1 LLQHQFSLFKKL
13 AAQLFFRTRH
23 GILFPLMASI
33 VILGSAWLFLDILE
47 DMVSHDRLVDVDI
60 VVHDTL
66 LKLRTRPMDSVMV
79 AVTEAG
85 DVQVILPVI
94 LAALAWFVW
103 HRLWQTSLYLLA
115 AVGCAEILVNVMKV
129 ALHRP
134 RPSLYYDGAELFSFP
149 SSHAT
154 MSVVVYGFLGFLVC
168 REQRVSFRQAMAI
181 TAGLLASLI
190 AFSRLYLGVHWLS
203 DVVAGMSFGLAW
215 VGALAMAYTYRAHE
229 DVRPKQLSILLI
241 ATLLLSGA
249 WHIMRD
255 HSRDTLRYAPLPH
268 VAANLNQVPSGKF
281 TKRDIMF
288 PACNRSV

>member
-1 LLQHQFSLFKKL
+1 
-13 AAQLFFRTRH
+13 
-23 GILFPLMASI
+23 MASI
-33 VILGSAWLFLDILE
+33 VILSSAWLFLDTLE
-47 DMVSHDRLVDVDI
+47 DVVSHDRLVEVDI

-66 LKLRTRPMDSVMV
+66 LKLRNRPMDSVMV

-94 LAALAWFVW
+94 LAALAWFIW

-115 AVGCAEILVNVMKV
+115 AVGWAEILVKVMKV

-134 RPSLYYDGAELFSFP
+134 RPGLYYDGTELFSFP